1 MKILIAD
8 HSPIVRERLINLL
21 ADLKGVEIAGQAER
35 PAEAKDL
42 AERLKPDVAILDLQI
57 FISREA
63 DVVLGIKN
71 VDPTPKVIILTNEP
85 YPEIRNMCFDRGADY
100 FFDKSAEFEKMVS
113 LLRSMAP
120 ESAQRYS

>member
-21 ADLKGVEIAGQAER
+21 ADLKGVEVAGQAER

-63 DVVLGIKN
+63 DVVFGIKN
-71 VDPTPKVIILTNEP
+71 IDPVPKVIILANEP
-85 YPEIRNMCFDRGADY
+85 YPEIRNLCLDRGADY
-100 FFDKSAEFEKMVS
+100 FFDKSAEFQKMVS
-113 LLRSMAP
+113 LLRSMVP
-120 ESAQRYS
+120 DSAQQCS